1 MNDSKKHPLAS
12 AAADLASGESSNRIV
27 GQVILIPA
35 DQILITDDPNRD
47 PASFSDE
54 SFQRLKES
62 IDATKGNTQPVQV
75 EKLVNADGTAVP
87 ILTSGHRRVRACLET
102 GHPVRAEVVEHA
114 KDLLAQLLRRL
125 AENALRKDLSP
136 LERGRQIEHCFRHG
150 VFKLESAASRT
161 IGVDASDLNKLRR
174 LAQLDPRI
182 VAAFPRPSDLQFRHA
197 KPLSKAMESNP
208 EAVLAE
214 ADRIA
219 GLAQK
224 PRPGEVVARLT
235 AAANEGCLGRSQTA
249 PADLPLRCDGQA
261 VGQVKVAKDGTLK
274 IELATPLERKE
285 REQLAKVIETF
296 VRRRVL
302 KLKPAATPKAEVQA

>member
-12 AAADLASGESSNRIV
+12 TAADLASGESSGRIV
-27 GQVILIPA
+27 GQILLIPA

-54 SFQRLKES
+54 SFQSLKES

-75 EKLVNADGTAVP
+75 ERLVNPDGTVVLY
-87 ILTSGHRRVRACLET
+87 LTSGHRRVRACLET
-102 GHPVRAEVVEHA
+102 GHPVRAEVVEHE
-114 KDLLAQLLRRL
+114 KDLLAYLLRRL

-136 LERGRQIEHCFRHG
+136 LDRGRQIEHCFRQG

-182 VAAFPRPSDLQFRHA
+182 VAAFPNPSDLQFRHA
-197 KPLSKAMESNP
+197 KPLSDAVELNAD
-208 EAVLAE
+208 AVLAE
-214 ADRIA
+214 AVRLA

-224 PRPGEVVARLT
+224 PNPAEVVARLT
-235 AAANEGCLGRSQTA
+235 AAANAGRLGRSQTA
-249 PADLPLRCDGQA
+249 PADLPLRCDGQD
-261 VGQVKVAKDGTLK
+261 VDRSRW
-274 IELATPLERKE
+274 PR
-285 REQLAKVIETF
+285 
-296 VRRRVL
+296 
-302 KLKPAATPKAEVQA
+302 AARSRSN

>member
-1 MNDSKKHPLAS
+1 MNDSKKHPLAA
-12 AAADLASGESSNRIV
+12 AAADLASGETSDRIV
-27 GQVILIPA
+27 GRILLIPA
-35 DQILITDDPNRD
+35 DEILITDDPNRD
-47 PASFSDE
+47 PGDYSDE

-75 EKLVNADGTAVP
+75 EMVVDADGRVRKR
-87 ILTSGHRRVRACLET
+87 LMSGHRRVRACLET
-102 GHPVRAEVVEHA
+102 DHPVRVEVVEHA
-114 KDLLAQLLRRL
+114 EDLSAHLRRL

-136 LERGRQIEHCFRHG
+136 LDRGRQIEHCFRQG

-182 VAAFPRPSDLQFRHA
+182 VAAFPSPSDLQFRHA
-197 KPLSKAMESNP
+197 IPLSKAMESNP

-219 GLAQK
+219 SLAQK
-224 PRPGEVVARLT
+224 PNPGEVVARLT
-235 AAANEGCLGRSQTA
+235 AAANAGRLGRSQTA
-249 PADLPLRCDGQA
+249 PADLPLRCDGQD
-261 VGQVKVAKDGTLK
+261 VGQIKVAKGGTLK

-285 REQLAKVIETF
+285 CEQLAKVIETF